1 MMAYICRMYPKA
13 NTALA
18 LRKFFYVF
26 GEHWKWGDRTPVVLT
41 KYQKGW
47 RREENPADI
56 FPIITPAEPTINAT
70 NKVNE
75 STKMLLCDEL
85 KRASAIFEAQLAE
98 YKKTSNPEVL
108 TGLWERLIEKP
119 DFFER
124 YKTYIQVAVYST
136 TEDQLNR

>member
-1 MMAYICRMYPKA
+1 MYPKA
-13 NTALA
+13 NAALA

-26 GEHWKWGDRTPVVLT
+26 GELWKWNDRTPVVLY
-41 KYQKGW
+41 KYQHGW
-47 RREENPADI
+47 RPDENSADI

-70 NKVNE
+70 NKVND
-75 STKMLLCDEL
+75 STKILLCDEL
-85 KRASAIFEAQLAE
+85 KRASTIFEE
-98 YKKTSNPEVL
+98 EMNKYKKTANPEIL

-136 TEDQLNR
+136 TEDQLNRQYEHP